1 MSEISDFIRKSFKEG
16 DDKRDAGLTTP
27 ENIIRYDDLLYG
39 EDPRWQVLDVYRPRD
54 REGEK
59 LPVIVSVHGGG
70 WVYGDKERYQY
81 YCMDLAQRGFAVVNF
96 TYRLAPEYQFPA
108 PLEDTNSVFAWVLAH
123 SEEYGLDK
131 EKVFAL
137 GDSAGGNILGLY
149 CALCT
154 NKEYAGQFSFH
165 VPDGFV
171 PAAVALNCGDYVV
184 DAGRDQPGNMTME
197 LMKDYLPEKGT
208 EKELALL
215 NVTKH
220 ITEDYPPVF
229 LMTASGDA
237 LKEQGLFMAA
247 KLTEKN
253 VPFLYRMY
261 GDKTNLLPHVFH
273 CNIRSE
279 AAKSCNDDQCS
290 FFKGFCS

>member
-1 MSEISDFIRKSFKEG
+1 MSEISEFIRKSFKEG

-27 ENIIRYDDLLYG
+27 EDIIRYDNLLYG
-39 EDPRWQVLDVYRPRD
+39 EDPKWQVLDVYRPRN

-154 NKEYAGQFSFH
+154 NKEYAGQFPFH
-165 VPDGFV
+165 VPEGFA
-171 PAAVALNCGDYVV
+171 PTAVALNCGDYVV
-184 DAGRDQPGNMTME
+184 VINAEKVLLTGKKKTDKVYVRHTGYPGGQRFATPAEMLRRKPCFIIEHAVKGMLPKTILGRQM
-197 LMKDYLPEKGT
+197 
-208 EKELALL
+208 
-215 NVTKH
+215 
-220 ITEDYPPVF
+220 F
-229 LMTASGDA
+229 
-237 LKEQGLFMAA
+237 
-247 KLTEKN
+247 
-253 VPFLYRMY
+253 R
-261 GDKTNLLPHVFH
+261 NLHVFAGPEH
-273 CNIRSE
+273 PYQAQKPELINV
-279 AAKSCNDDQCS
+279 KDL
-290 FFKGFCS
+290 K